1 MSGCLALSVP
11 KNHSLCQH
19 ALDLLRT
26 TLHIMAIFGGLI
38 PQGLLRVAH
47 PSTARR
53 PQAGTE
59 GCAKQFWTPVLERW
73 FILVLQEAIAIW
85 VEAMAIRVEAI
96 AIGVEAIA
104 SRVEAIAIWVEAM
117 AIRVEA
123 IAIGVEAIVSASSW
137 YCRREAHEK
146 ESSVP
151 YPRTGDHA
159 LATLVFGFTPVFNC
173 LPEHQASRAHQAS
186 FVFGHSPCWFERTKR
201 RRRKGEKAKPV
212 AGVRN
217 EHRTVVQKLLTC
229 YTVHEREGSVQGFCR
244 SSL

>member
-1 MSGCLALSVP
+1 M
-11 KNHSLCQH
+11 
-19 ALDLLRT
+19 
-26 TLHIMAIFGGLI
+26 
-38 PQGLLRVAH
+38 
-47 PSTARR
+47 
-53 PQAGTE
+53 
-59 GCAKQFWTPVLERW
+59 LERW

-96 AIGVEAIA
+96 AIGVEAIASRVEAIAIWVEAMAIRVEAMAIRVEAIASRFEAIA